1 VGGFPGGM
9 GGGGAVDLNQV
20 LNQMFG
26 GGMGGGMGGGGGH
39 GPPMAVQPVECTLEE
54 LYSGANR
61 TVRHNG
67 KPFRL
72 AIQPGW
78 KPGTKLKF
86 EDDRIAFEV
95 TQADHAVFTRR
106 VNDLHCSVFPSL
118 TGLVRG
124 ETQEI
129 KTLDGRRL
137 RVPFAPFALRAVVRG
152 EGMPYKE
159 ADVSGARIMCKGE
172 LVVHLFAD
180 LGEATAQ
187 IQSWLR
193 VVMMVAV
200 LWLFLM
206 NPMMGVMLF
215 MGYQALRNNMG

>member
-1 VGGFPGGM
+1 
-9 GGGGAVDLNQV
+9 
-20 LNQMFG
+20 
-26 GGMGGGMGGGGGH
+26 
-39 GPPMAVQPVECTLEE
+39 MALKHVECTLEE

-72 AIQPGW
+72 TIQAGW

-86 EDDRIAFEV
+86 EEDRIAFEV
-95 TQADHAVFTRR
+95 TEAEHAVFTRR
-106 VNDLHCSVFPSL
+106 TNDLHCAVFPSL
-118 TGLVRG
+118 TGLLRG
-124 ETQEI
+124 ETQDV

-159 ADVSGARIMCKGE
+159 TDVSGARIMAKGE

-187 IQSWLR
+187 AKSWLR
-193 VVMMVAV
+193 VLMMVAV

-206 NPMMGVMLF
+206 NPTMAIMLF
-215 MGYQALRNNMG
+215 LGFQALRNNMG